1 MANITAYIILIIA
14 VILGTASNSF
24 AKSAQGF
31 SLFVPST
38 LTAIT
43 IVGCMYALSL
53 VMKIIPVGITYAS
66 FAGLCIIAT
75 SIVGIYKFNQIP
87 DLYTL
92 VGLALIIVGV
102 LMVNLLGK
110 TNS

>member
-1 MANITAYIILIIA
+1 MSNITAYIILIIA
-14 VILGTASNSF
+14 VVLGTASNGF
-24 AKSAQGF
+24 AKGAQGF
-31 SLFVPST
+31 TLLIPSI

-43 IVGCMYALSL
+43 IVGCMYALSM
-53 VMKIIPVGITYAS
+53 VMKTIPVGITYAS

-92 VGLALIIVGV
+92 VGLALIIAGV

>member
-1 MANITAYIILIIA
+1 
-14 VILGTASNSF
+14 
-24 AKSAQGF
+24 
-31 SLFVPST
+31 
-38 LTAIT
+38 
-43 IVGCMYALSL
+43 MYALSL